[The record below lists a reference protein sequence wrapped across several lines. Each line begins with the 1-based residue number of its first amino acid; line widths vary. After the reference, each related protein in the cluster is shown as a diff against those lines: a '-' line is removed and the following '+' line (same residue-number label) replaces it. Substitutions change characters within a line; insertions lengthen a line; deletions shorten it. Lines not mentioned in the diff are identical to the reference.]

1 MNKKLLIYLFI
12 TFFTFITPVSAAS
25 LKSEV
30 YELLSD
36 ADLDRGD
43 QAICTEG
50 AKTDISLNAD
60 DRIIPASVSKLYT
73 FDFALSKI
81 PTDFRYKTTF
91 IVNKNTLYINGSG
104 DQFFVKE
111 HLKSIMTELAKDKQ
125 KDSTAKIDTIVFSP
139 GFYFN
144 WNQSPS
150 DVQMALFTALKAD
163 PSYPLAKAIK
173 VTVGTAPYA
182 GTGTQYEFSSA
193 PFIKLLKHT
202 NNWSTN
208 LAADAIFLQ
217 LGGSKAFSQ
226 YMKDTYKTGDDEVYF
241 ETGSGLRGNYTTCDL
256 TLRVIEHLDTTLKAK
271 GFTTTDVLTI
281 PILDEGVLRSRNI
294 GAEYPVTI
302 AAKSGFI
309 NFHHTLAGVI
319 NTTKAPIYFGIF
331 TKYEDLLETPTAKKV
346 VEAIANEMLD
356 ANKKVLKAYD
366 YTPKPIPPTD
376 TLLKKL

>member
-1 MNKKLLIYLFI
+1 MNKKIFICLFI

-36 ADLDRGD
+36 ANLNRSD

-50 AKTDISLNAD
+50 AKSDLSLNED
-60 DRIIPASVSKLYT
+60 DRIIPASVSKLYV
-73 FDFALSKI
+73 FDYALSKI

-111 HLKSIMTELAKDKQ
+111 HLKSVMTELAKDK
-125 KDSTAKIDTIVFSP
+125 TLKIDTIVFSS

-144 WNQSPS
+144 WNQAPT

-163 PSYPLAKAIK
+163 PTFPLAKSIK
-173 VTVGTAPYA
+173 VVIGSTPYA
-182 GTGTQYEFSSA
+182 GIGTQYEFSSA

-217 LGGSKAFSQ
+217 LGGSKGFSQ
-226 YMKDTYKTGDDEVYF
+226 YMKDTYKAGDDEVYF
-241 ETGSGLRGNYTTCDL
+241 ETGSGLRGNYTTCEL

-271 GFTTTDVLTI
+271 GFATTDVLTI

-294 GAEYPVTI
+294 GAEYPTTI

-319 NTTKAPIYFGIF
+319 STTKAPIYFGIF
-331 TKYEDLLETPTAKKV
+331 TKYQDLLETPTAKKT

-356 ANKKVLKAYD
+356 ANKKILKAFP
-366 YTPKPIPPTD
+366 YTPTPVSVSD
-376 TLLKKL
+376 TVLKKL